1 MTASA
6 IDAAAGAS
14 APPAATASGR
24 VPPGDG
30 LRRSTRLVSLALT
43 LSAVAALYTWN
54 LAASGWA
61 NSFYS
66 AAVQA
71 GAESWK
77 AFFYGSLDAGN
88 AITVDKTPAA
98 LWLMGLSVR
107 IFGLSSWSILLPQAL
122 LGVGSA
128 WILYGTVRR
137 SLARSGSPARAHR
150 AGVVAALAFAL
161 TPAATL
167 MFRFNNPDALMV
179 FCYVAAA
186 ALTLRAAETASRG
199 RLALA
204 GALVGLGFLAKMLQA
219 FVILPSLVLAYA
231 VAAPA
236 SWRRK
241 LVDLLTAFGAMVL
254 AFGWW
259 VAIVELVPQSWRPY
273 IGGSQTNSI
282 LELTFGYNGLG
293 RLNGDETGSV
303 GSSAGRWGSIGLLR
317 MFTTLS
323 GEMVSWLIP
332 GALLLGVVA
341 LLLLGRRGW
350 ATALH
355 GGPETGRTR
364 TTGAL
369 LLFGSWLVVN
379 TLVFSF
385 MAGIYHDYYTVAL
398 APAIGATLALGG
410 SVAWTARRGW
420 PVRVA
425 LAVATLATGAWG
437 LALASVA
444 GGVYLIVSLVAAA
457 LLTGCAVVFLFGP
470 AVARALQ
477 TAALSVAVVAALAGP
492 AAYSLNTA
500 ATPHTGSI
508 VTAGPT
514 SSGLSGS
521 SATGRGPGR
530 GGGGG
535 GAPSRGGGGGAGGGG
550 GTGGAGGGRGG
561 LLNGTTVSTDLLSL
575 LETDAADY
583 TWVAA
588 TTGAQNAASYQL
600 ATGDAVMAI
609 GGFNGS
615 DPFPTLAQFQ
625 QWVAEGK
632 IHYFIGGGNFGGQNG
647 GSDVASQIAD
657 WVQQNYTATTVGG
670 TTVYDLSGR

>member
-1 MTASA
+1 MT
-6 IDAAAGAS
+6 
-14 APPAATASGR
+14 
-24 VPPGDG
+24 
-30 LRRSTRLVSLALT
+30 LLAVL
-43 LSAVAALYTWN
+43 ALYTWN
-54 LAASGWA
+54 LAASGYA

-88 AITVDKTPAA
+88 SITVDKTPGS
-98 LWLMGLSVR
+98 LWLMALSVR

-137 SLARSGSPARAHR
+137 SLARSGSPNRAHW
-150 AGVVAALAFAL
+150 AGIVAALAFAL

-186 ALTLRAAETASRG
+186 AVTLRAAETASRKK
-199 RLALA
+199 LALA

-236 SWRRK
+236 SWRK
-241 LVDLLTAFGAMVL
+241 KIVDLLIAFAAMVVT
-254 AFGWW
+254 FGWW
-259 VAIVELVPQSWRPY
+259 IAIVELVPASWRPY

-303 GSSAGRWGSIGLLR
+303 GNASGRWGQIGIGR
-317 MFTTLS
+317 MFVTLS

-332 GALLLGVVA
+332 AALLLAVA
-341 LLLLGRRGW
+341 GFVLLGRRGW
-350 ATALH
+350 VTTLRSGVETA
-355 GGPETGRTR
+355 RTR
-364 TTGAL
+364 TAGAL
-369 LLFGSWLVVN
+369 ALFASWLVIN
-379 TLVFSF
+379 IAVFSY

-398 APAIGATLALGG
+398 APAIGGTLAIGG
-410 SVAWTARRGW
+410 ALAWTHRDTWVGRGS
-420 PVRVA
+420 
-425 LAVATLATGAWG
+425 
-437 LALASVA
+437 LALAAVVSAAWGIALARVA
-444 GGVYLIVSLVAAA
+444 GGVYLTTSIVAGAVLVACAA
-457 LLTGCAVVFLFGP
+457 LFLFGRG
-470 AVARALQ
+470 VGRTLQ
-477 TAALSVAVVAALAGP
+477 TLAISASIVAGLAGP

-508 VTAGPT
+508 VTAGPART
-514 SSGLSGS
+514 GISGS
-521 SATGRGPGR
+521 TGTGGGQNGGGRPGGQGQPPGQNQNGTGSSTRGNATR
-530 GGGGG
+530 GGGM
-535 GAPSRGGGGGAGGGG
+535 
-550 GTGGAGGGRGG
+550 GG
-561 LLNGTTVSTDLLSL
+561 LINGANVSSQLLTML
-575 LETDAADY
+575 TTDADGY

-600 ATGDAVMAI
+600 ASGSAVMAI

-615 DPFPTLAQFQ
+615 DPSPTLEQFQ
-625 QWVAEGK
+625 AYVVAGR

-647 GSDVASQIAD
+647 GSNAASQIAE
-657 WVQQNYTATTVGG
+657 WVAENYTATTVGG
-670 TTVYDLSGR
+670 TTVYDLTAAK